1 MCALISNRQRNF
13 IRHASNQV
21 IRQELKNVLSKAKP
35 QDCSELIPQ
44 EQILRHKLKIL
55 KHVFQTRGY
64 QETRINNTLAE
75 MNFDNRSAALQ
86 QNPKRRNKILPF
98 SKWFEPRSISS
109 SCSVIVRVSVV
120 LKRTVG
126 DSDWRFDNLSSRHL
140 QSHCDN
146 VPSVDG
152 IYVSGY
158 WPDWSIKLSCY
169 WL

>member
-1 MCALISNRQRNF
+1 
-13 IRHASNQV
+13 
-21 IRQELKNVLSKAKP
+21 
-35 QDCSELIPQ
+35 
-44 EQILRHKLKIL
+44 
-55 KHVFQTRGY
+55 
-64 QETRINNTLAE
+64 
-75 MNFDNRSAALQ
+75 MN
-86 QNPKRRNKILPF
+86 

-126 DSDWRFDNLSSRHL
+126 DSDWRFDNLSGRHL